1 MKLQDKWDEFLR
13 NPKYMTAAMLFL
25 FGISTSFL
33 WNTWEADSWQAVV
46 VFAVVSLL
54 TIFGAGKLLG
64 RIEKFYAPRP
74 VLWLSKRE
82 RELFTAITE
91 HEACGAPHIRD
102 GELFICMVPPHTTGV
117 NHIGMKVLDFKILSD
132 DHSLAGSET
141 SFEVLTEEGER

>member
-13 NPKYMTAAMLFL
+13 NPKQMLFVVL
-25 FGISTSFL
+25 ASLALSTSFL
-33 WNTWEADSWQAVV
+33 WNALNADGWEEAVV
-46 VFAVVSLL
+46 
-54 TIFGAGKLLG
+54 FGAITLLFMIAGGSLLG
-64 RIEKFYAPRP
+64 RVEQFFSPRP